1 MTDPGHGL
9 GGDAVRDRF
18 RGCLLGLAVGD
29 ALGAPFEGRP
39 QVPAGEVDEWA
50 QSRAALRWTDDTAM
64 TIGVAESLVACEGFD
79 GAHMAAVLAEAYAA
93 EPWRG
98 YGAGPPQ
105 VFAALARGLAWD
117 EAAAGLFGGQGS
129 HGNGGAM
136 RAAPVGLVAADRED
150 AARIA
155 CAQARITHAHP
166 LGQQGAAVQ
175 AVAVAWAVKAS
186 EGADPGEVLEE
197 VRRVDTASPLRET
210 LDRLSTIATDAPP
223 REVAA
228 VLGHGVAAAEA
239 VPAAL
244 HAFLRHPRSFPGVVH
259 DAIALGGDT
268 DTIASMAGAVSG
280 ALLGAD
286 AIPAAWRQRLEGAD
300 RLVTLADALH
310 ALRPPRGEE

>member
-1 MTDPGHGL
+1 M
-9 GGDAVRDRF
+9 RDRF
-18 RGCLLGLAVGD
+18 RGCLLGVAIGD

-39 QVPAGEVDEWA
+39 RVPAAELDAWA
-50 QSRAALRWTDDTAM
+50 RARAALRWTDDTAM
-64 TIGVAESLVACEGFD
+64 TIGVAQSLLARDGFD
-79 GAHMAAVLAEAYAA
+79 GAHMATVLAEGYAA

-105 VFAALARGLAWD
+105 VFAALDRGLAWD

-136 RAAPVGLVAADRED
+136 RAAPVGLVAADRDE
-150 AARIA
+150 AARLGR
-155 CAQARITHAHP
+155 AQARITHAHE

-175 AVAVAWAVKAS
+175 AVAVAWAVRADDD
-186 EGADPGEVLEE
+186 ADPDDLLAEVDQVE
-197 VRRVDTASPLRET
+197 TASPLRET
-210 LDRLSTIATDAPP
+210 LDRLTSVSTEAPP
-223 REVAA
+223 QEVAA

-244 HAFLRHPRSFPGVVH
+244 HAFLRHPRSFAGVLR

-280 ALLGAD
+280 ALLGAH
-286 AIPAAWRQRLEGAD
+286 AIPDAWRERLEDAD
-300 RLVTLADALH
+300 RLVTLADALL
-310 ALRPPRGEE
+310 ALRQVRRPR